1 MPRTFAVFAAALIL
15 ILAPSCRADLLVKD
29 GQKVAFLG
37 DSITQY
43 GWYWPGGYVKLV
55 TAGFAGMGVH
65 ITPIPGGVSG
75 NTSADMLA
83 RVDADVI
90 SKKPDWVTISCGVN
104 DVWHGPAGVALDP
117 YKQNIT
123 TIVDKCQAAGIR
135 VLIMTST
142 PIGEDLPNDNN
153 QKLIPYNDFLRQ
165 LAQERHL
172 PLADQGNA
180 FQAAIR
186 SAGPHVGFVVTKE
199 GVHPNADGNQL
210 MAKTL
215 LRAFGAS
222 DVQMAQAVQAMG
234 QMPDGA
240 FVSDCHL
247 NFDLGGMTIAEYN
260 KLKAMATA
268 KKMTTL
274 DYCTSL
280 YIGPL
285 KDAFVAHANDTP
297 PANRFQIEADANR
310 RFLKAVDAMPEP

>member
-1 MPRTFAVFAAALIL
+1 MSPRFCFLVAVFLFVL
-15 ILAPSCRADLLVKD
+15 PPLCRADLLVKD

-55 TAGFAGMGVH
+55 TTGFAGMGVH
-65 ITPIPGGVSG
+65 ITPIPAGVSG

-83 RVDADVI
+83 RVDTDVI

-104 DVWHGPAGVALDP
+104 DVWRGPAGVALEP
-117 YKQNIT
+117 YKQNMT

-142 PIGEDLPNDNN
+142 PIGEDLLHGNN
-153 QKLIPYNDFLRQ
+153 ETLIPYNDFLRQ

-172 PLADQGNA
+172 PLAEQNGA

-186 SAGPHVGFVVTKE
+186 AAGPHLGYVVSKE
-199 GVHPNADGNQL
+199 GLHPNSDGNQL

-215 LRAFGAS
+215 LEAFGAS
-222 DVQMAQAVQAMG
+222 DAQIAQAQQAML

-240 FVSDCHL
+240 FVSDCGL
-247 NFDLGGMTIAEYN
+247 YFNLGGMTIPEYN
-260 KLKAMATA
+260 KLKAQAAA
-268 KKMTTL
+268 KKMLTL
-274 DYCTSL
+274 DYCISL
-280 YIGPL
+280 YMAPL
-285 KDAFVAHANDTP
+285 RDALNAHANDNP
-297 PANRFQIEADANR
+297 PAGRGLIEADANQ
-310 RFLKAVDAMPEP
+310 RFLKAVDAMPNP